1 MSITLKAC
9 AIHWRYEDE
18 LEAAFTDGMYEASM
32 VIDGVRM
39 YPYIITDGA
48 KIYLESWG
56 PAKC

>member
-48 KIYLESWG
+48 KIYLER
-56 PAKC
+56 